1 MRCAGSTLLVR
12 RVILREW
19 FFLGGARVVFPR
31 PWSSCFWEIWKQHSV
46 RAASRGASAPKP
58 PRATRSQPESIRI
71 FFWKNSTSARGGGE
85 GEAEVDKK
93 WKKCVFWTNSVY
105 TLAYCEWR
113 EAAPGLQPLR
123 LPRPQAPTY
132 PMNTHVRFE
141 QNSQPK
147 EQYRPPDPINHVY
160 SLTGK

>member
-1 MRCAGSTLLVR
+1 VWSSLAHDLHVSGRYESSIRCARQAEGRQPRSR
-12 RVILREW
+12 RAPL
-19 FFLGGARVVFPR
+19 
-31 PWSSCFWEIWKQHSV
+31 
-46 RAASRGASAPKP
+46 AASQSPYGFFSGKIRL
-58 PRATRSQPESIRI
+58 QP
-71 FFWKNSTSARGGGE
+71 E
-85 GEAEVDKK
+85 GEARGRLK
-93 WKKCVFWTNSVY
+93 WTKNEKNVCFWTNSVY